1 MRNKIIFAFVLALAL
16 TVGTILASQS
26 FSQENN
32 ALIGNYQNDEK
43 SEMIF
48 VESSWAR
55 WYPDFESLMGNY
67 SLVIVGKVINSQLD
81 PQDEV
86 FTYHEVFV
94 QEVIKDS
101 SNEVKKGCTI
111 TIWQF
116 GGIWAPNADSPPAQ
130 VEFRDSPLMK
140 EGDTSLLFLNDRD
153 GDKVFGGVSP
163 QTRFIV
169 EDGKVYWLGA
179 VYTNR
184 NIDISVSKNLQIEAK
199 DLNET
204 ICRLQQLP

>member
-1 MRNKIIFAFVLALAL
+1 MLALAL
-16 TVGTILASQS
+16 TIGTNLASQS
-26 FSQENN
+26 FSQLE
-32 ALIGNYQNDEK
+32 NYQNVEK
-43 SEMIF
+43 SETVL

-55 WYPDFESLMGNY
+55 WYPDFESLMGNFD
-67 SLVIVGKVINSQLD
+67 LVIVGKVVNSQLD
-81 PQDEV
+81 PKDQV
-86 FTYHEVFV
+86 FTYHEVLV

-140 EGDTSLLFLNDRD
+140 EGETSLLFLNHRHRD
-153 GDKVFGGVSP
+153 DGTYAGVSP

-179 VYTNR
+179 VYENR
-184 NIDISVSKNLQIEAK
+184 GIDISVSENLQIEGK
-199 DLNET
+199 GLNET
-204 ICRLQQLP
+204 ICTLQQLP